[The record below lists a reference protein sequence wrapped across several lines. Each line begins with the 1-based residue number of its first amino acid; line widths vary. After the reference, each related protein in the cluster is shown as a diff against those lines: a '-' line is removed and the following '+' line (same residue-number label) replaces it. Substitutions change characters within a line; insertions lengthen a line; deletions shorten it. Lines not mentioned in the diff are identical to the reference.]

1 MPGYNLVCRFRF
13 PRFQFDH
20 LFTGCHQVWGHEY
33 RLIRCPDIREALVIR
48 KAGIKRTLSLISPQG
63 SWGHNSNKDLLGPF
77 WPESPLGN
85 LFFAENG
92 CCLPGCS
99 QCKLFS
105 SSLSSSP
112 SLQESSQSS
121 QFSGFQWPSSSGLS
135 YVVGLQG
142 SAGGK
147 HVLWMT
153 ASLSLY
159 RRATPK
165 QILLV
170 LVYFSPAQHV
180 ENESSF
186 AKPQRRKES
195 PP

>member
-1 MPGYNLVCRFRF
+1 M
-13 PRFQFDH
+13 
-20 LFTGCHQVWGHEY
+20 
-33 RLIRCPDIREALVIR
+33 A
-48 KAGIKRTLSLISPQG
+48 AASLAARS
-63 SWGHNSNKDLLGPF
+63 
-77 WPESPLGN
+77 
-85 LFFAENG
+85 A
-92 CCLPGCS
+92 
-99 QCKLFS
+99 
-105 SSLSSSP
+105 SSSP
-112 SLQESSQSS
+112 PRSPHLHLCKNPLSPRNSQA
-121 QFSGFQWPSSSGLS
+121 SSGRLPQ
-135 YVVGLQG
+135 VFVGLQG